1 MLTGGLDNHF
11 FLSILSRPM
20 PMSDRPD
27 CPGEPTLHAFAAGR
41 LDAATARPV
50 RLHVD
55 GCAACW
61 ARLREA
67 GAAGGLAE
75 PTSDAAATPG
85 SAVPVAPTIPV
96 GKGRPPDDT
105 DPLLGISCLRPSSNP
120 QALGRI
126 GAYDVLSVLG
136 RGGMG
141 VVLKAFD
148 TSLHR
153 AVAIKLLSP
162 HLAAS
167 RKAHRRFLREARA
180 AAGINHPNVVTIH
193 AVEEQDGMPYLVME
207 YVPGQTLRQRIDA
220 GDPFDLAS
228 LLRIG
233 AQVAAGLAA
242 AHRHGVIHRDIK
254 PANIMLEDGI
264 ERAKITD
271 FGLALVA
278 LDVAELTSA
287 DNLLGTPA
295 YMAPEQVAGRRVDPR
310 ADLFSLGCVLY
321 AMVSGGSP
329 FHGAHALAIARKVTD
344 FVPPPLHE
352 QYPEVPRVFSD
363 TVARLL
369 EKDPDRRYPSAEEV
383 HEVLVGYLARA
394 QQGGSLEALSRPG
407 RAGPAPR
414 PRRRQVAVAALAL
427 LALLVGAAGFWL
439 GRRQGPVSGPAQDS
453 SRADDPSLP
462 PPQPGEVLTVAQT
475 GKARYRDLREALAR
489 AGPGSTIRILDE
501 AAYTGPF
508 LFDDAERLRDVTVE
522 SPNHAV
528 LQLANS
534 DKPVVYVGDTPGVV
548 LRGMHVRAGELQHC
562 ISVLGN
568 CEGLTVEDVRLT
580 QAPQCPFAALVLWR
594 GSKGS
599 AARPV
604 VLRRLDV
611 QSGRLGVAILGD
623 DSKPAEWVRVED
635 SRFTGPGRQV
645 SVEVAARDV
654 RVTGNLF
661 LQGKRGV
668 SLVLTR
674 PGQSQRL
681 SIAHNTFFRTAEWL
695 GLAESDLGQPG
706 VTIANNLILQADALQ
721 LSGQDL
727 SLVADRWFRNNWWE
741 PGPKADP
748 AQVRLVADLK
758 PEVRLL
764 SRDPADPHFLR
775 PAAGTMPADY
785 VGALPPAGMDRPPD
799 EHP

>member
-1 MLTGGLDNHF
+1 
-11 FLSILSRPM
+11 
-20 PMSDRPD
+20 MSPRPD
-27 CPGEPTLHAFAAGR
+27 CPGEPTLYAFAAGR
-41 LDAATARPV
+41 LDVAAARAV
-50 RLHVD
+50 RLHLD
-55 GCAACW
+55 GCAACR

-67 GAAGGLAE
+67 EVASGSAE
-75 PTSDAAATPG
+75 PTSDAAASPS
-85 SAVPVAPTIPV
+85 SAGPAAPTVPAAEE
-96 GKGRPPDDT
+96 RPPEDP
-105 DPLLGISCLRPSSNP
+105 DPLVGITCLSPSSNP

-141 VVLKAFD
+141 VVLRAFD

-153 AVAIKLLSP
+153 TVAIKLLSP

-207 YVPGQTLRQRIDA
+207 YVPGQTLRQRIHD
-220 GDPFDLAS
+220 GGPFDLPS

-233 AQVAAGLAA
+233 AQVAAGLVA

-287 DNLLGTPA
+287 DNVLGTPA

-329 FHGAHALAIARKVTD
+329 FHGAHALDIARKVTD

-369 EKDPDRRYPSAEEV
+369 EKDPDRRSPSADEV

-394 QQGGSLEALSRPG
+394 QQGGSLESLAGPG
-407 RAGPAPR
+407 RAEPV
-414 PRRRQVAVAALAL
+414 PRRRWRYFAVAALAL
-427 LALLVGAAGFWL
+427 LALLVGTAGFWL
-439 GRRQGPVSGPAQDS
+439 GRREGPVSGSGPDS
-453 SRADDPSLP
+453 SQADDPSLP
-462 PPQPGEVLTVAQT
+462 PPQPGEVLTVAKT
-475 GKARYRDLREALAR
+475 GGARFRDLREALAR
-489 AGPGSTIRILDE
+489 AGPGSTIRILDQ
-501 AAYTGPF
+501 ATYTGPF
-508 LFDDAERLRDVTVE
+508 LFDDAERLHDVTVE

-548 LRGMHVRAGELQHC
+548 LRGMHIRSGDPQHC
-562 ISVLGN
+562 ISVQGN

-580 QAPQCPFAALVLWR
+580 QPPQCPFAALVLWR
-594 GSKGS
+594 GSRGS

-604 VLRRLDV
+604 VLRHLDV

-623 DSKPAEWVRVED
+623 DGNPADWVRVED
-635 SRFTGPGRQV
+635 SRFTGPGRHV
-645 SVEVAARDV
+645 SLEVAVRDV

-674 PGQSQRL
+674 PGQTQRL
-681 SIAHNTFFRTAEWL
+681 SITRNTFFGTAEWL
-695 GLAESDLGQPG
+695 GLAESELGQSD

-721 LSGQDL
+721 LAGQDL
-727 SLVADRWFRNNWWE
+727 SRVADRWFRNNWWE
-741 PGPKADP
+741 PGPTADP
-748 AQVRLVADLK
+748 ARVRQVAELR
-758 PEVRLL
+758 PEVKLL
-764 SRDPADPHFLR
+764 SRDPADPNFLR

-785 VGALPPAGMDRPPD
+785 VGALPPAGTDRPPD

>member
-1 MLTGGLDNHF
+1 
-11 FLSILSRPM
+11 
-20 PMSDRPD
+20 MSPTPD
-27 CPGEPTLHAFAAGR
+27 CPGDATLQAFAGR
-41 LDAATARPV
+41 LLGTAATRAVRAHLDGCPACRV
-50 RLHVD
+50 RLLKAEEE
-55 GCAACW
+55 G
-61 ARLREA
+61 LPTEA
-67 GAAGGLAE
+67 
-75 PTSDAAATPG
+75 TRDAVLTPN
-85 SAVPVAPTIPV
+85 STEQAAPTIASAED
-96 GKGRPPDDT
+96 RLPDDAES
-105 DPLLGISCLRPSSNP
+105 LLGVTCLRPSENP

-126 GAYDVLSVLG
+126 GTYEVQSVLG

-141 VVLKAFD
+141 VVLKALD

-180 AAGINHPNVVTIH
+180 AAGINHPNVVTIY

-207 YVPGQTLRQRIDA
+207 YVSGQSLRERIRT
-220 GDPFDLAS
+220 GGPFDLAS

-233 AQVAAGLAA
+233 AQVAAGLTA

-287 DNLLGTPA
+287 DNVLGTPA
-295 YMAPEQVAGRRVDPR
+295 YMAPEQVSGRRVDPR

-329 FHGAHALAIARKVTD
+329 FHGAHALDIARKVTD

-352 QYPEVPRVFSD
+352 QHPEVPRVVSD

-369 EKDPDRRYPSAEEV
+369 EKDPDRRFPSADEV

-394 QQGGSLEALSRPG
+394 QQGGSLEALSRPLRTVPVS
-407 RAGPAPR
+407 RA
-414 PRRRQVAVAALAL
+414 RRRRRFAVAALAL
-427 LALLVGAAGFWL
+427 LALLVGVGGFWL
-439 GRRQGPVSGPAQDS
+439 GRGNQSGDVQDS
-453 SRADDPSLP
+453 SQGDDPSLP
-462 PPQPGEVLTVAQT
+462 LPQPGEVLTVAQT
-475 GKARYRDLREALAR
+475 GKARFRDLREALAW
-489 AGPGSTIRILDE
+489 AGPGSTIRILDQ

-508 LFDDAERLRDVTVE
+508 LFDDAERLRDVVIE
-522 SPNHAV
+522 SPQHAV
-528 LQLANS
+528 LQVPDS

-548 LRGMHVRAGELQHC
+548 LRGLHIRAGNPQHC

-568 CEGLTVEDVRLT
+568 CEGLTVEDVRLS
-580 QAPQCPFAALVLWR
+580 QPPQCPFAALVLWR

-604 VLRRLDV
+604 VLRRLEV

-623 DSKPAEWVRVED
+623 EDRPAAWVRVED
-635 SRFTGPGRQV
+635 SRFTGPGKQL
-645 SVEVAARDV
+645 SLEVAVRDI

-668 SLVLTR
+668 NLVLTR
-674 PGQSQRL
+674 PGQSERVH
-681 SIAHNTFFRTAEWL
+681 ITHNTFFRTAEWL
-695 GLAESDLGQPG
+695 ALAESDLEQSD
-706 VTIANNLILQADALQ
+706 VIVASNLILKADEIQ

-727 SLVADRWFRNNWWE
+727 SRVADRWFRNNWWE
-741 PGPKADP
+741 PGPNANP
-748 AQVRLVADLK
+748 AAVRLVADLK
-758 PEVRLL
+758 PEVKLL
-764 SRDPADPHFLR
+764 SRDPADPNFLR
-775 PAAGTMPADY
+775 PAAGTMPADRI
-785 VGALPPAGMDRPPD
+785 GALPPAGTDRPPD
-799 EHP
+799 RHP